1 MTIEIITDRSPHK
14 AASTVF
20 LQAHIDYLS
29 DPNHPDHKGKVEIHP
44 PKFYNLK
51 NPTTV
56 GFLKAVTDAD
66 DSYLKFRDGM
76 TGKRTSD
83 IWDESIYRT
92 PDNTDLSVGERTTVE
107 LTMLS
112 IRPGT
117 PAFMQWHYNHTRGS
131 WDLHVLTSNKSTDW
145 PPRVILSSLFG
156 AGKKNIYAEMDY
168 IDDDLVYN
176 LNLHRGPDNQI
187 VSKLERK
194 KKKALIAI
202 GEKPSLAQEIA
213 GITKQVVTRA
223 NLVDIVRS
231 LGHQVA
237 RPPKGEARYLS
248 VIYRGRKQTRR
259 NNIEDLLAYIA
270 DIQHDIKI
278 PAIEPGAKAPAIPP
292 SASAPSLPPITSAP
306 TDPPITG
313 MPAKASASPSTKP
326 PGTTAPVNPPGA
338 NTPAIPPTKPPDPKA
353 PAIPPDTNAPAIKPG
368 ARTPAIP
375 AATNPE
381 LDLPPIS

>member
-1 MTIEIITDRSPHK
+1 MIEIITDRSPHK
-14 AASTVF
+14 AASIVF

-29 DPNHPDHKGKVEIHP
+29 DSEHTDHKDKVEIHP
-44 PKFYNLK
+44 PKVFNLK
-51 NPTTV
+51 NPTTA

-76 TGKRTSD
+76 TGKRTGD
-83 IWDESIYRT
+83 IWEESIYRT
-92 PDNTDLSVGERTTVE
+92 PDNTDLSVSEREVVE

-131 WDLHVLTSNKSTDW
+131 WDLHVLTPTKSTDW

-194 KKKALIAI
+194 KKKALIVI
-202 GEKPSLAQEIA
+202 GEKPSLTQEIA

-259 NNIEDLLAYIA
+259 NNIEDLLADIA
-270 DIQHDIKI
+270 DIQHGIKI
-278 PAIEPGAKAPAIPP
+278 PAIEPSAMEPAISPR
-292 SASAPSLPPITSAP
+292 AKAPSLPPITSAP
-306 TDPPITG
+306 TDPPIPG
-313 MPAKASASPSTKP
+313 MPANAPAIPPTKP
-326 PGTTAPVNPPGA
+326 PGTTAPVNPSG
-338 NTPAIPPTKPPDPKA
+338 N
-353 PAIPPDTNAPAIKPG
+353 NAPAIKPG
-368 ARTPAIP
+368 ARTRAIP
-375 AATNPE
+375 ATTNPE
-381 LDLPPIS
+381 LDPPPIS